1 MSYIRH
7 LTKINGIGWTI
18 VLFLCC
24 NSAMPSAAVPATELS
39 PAASGRPDEG
49 ASPAFSPLYQQIK
62 TLMTRS
68 LRVGEWRPGEAI
80 PSEME
85 LAARFK
91 VSQGTV
97 RKAIDELSA
106 ENLLVRRQGKGTFV
120 ATHAEQKNQYRFLRL
135 MPDGDDA
142 GRVQRRFIDCRRL
155 RSPAD
160 VARSLALKPG
170 DAVVNV
176 RRVLTFNAVPV
187 VFDDIWLP
195 GQLFKGLT
203 AERLSDYKGPMYGLF
218 ESEFGVHMIRA
229 DEKIRAVAA
238 DAVSA
243 PALAVDVGHP
253 LLSVER
259 LSFTYDD
266 KPVEL
271 RPGLYNTTG
280 YHYRNALS

>member
-1 MSYIRH
+1 MREDMVRVGMGTADIRYRGEFTTWSMD
-7 LTKINGIGWTI
+7 LPIRYNARAVSVEQLVLIFDAGGFGTGI
-18 VLFLCC
+18 
-24 NSAMPSAAVPATELS
+24 
-39 PAASGRPDEG
+39 
-49 ASPAFSPLYQQIK
+49 
-62 TLMTRS
+62 
-68 LRVGEWRPGEAI
+68 GEWRPGEAI

-135 MPDGDDA
+135 MPDGEEA
-142 GRVQRRFIDCRRL
+142 GRVQRRCIDCRRL

-170 DAVVNV
+170 DAVINV

-229 DEKIRAVAA
+229 DEKIRAVSA

-243 PALAVDVGHP
+243 PALGVEIGHP

-271 RPGLYNTTG
+271 RHGLYNTTG